1 MANERLVTKL
11 EHRSI
16 SACASLP
23 NELAFMKN
31 ALQHQVDVFE
41 QSRNADIVLDLSPTG
56 TGKTRAG
63 ATVLLH
69 NPNQS
74 AVYIAPTNALV
85 EQQREALEKFV
96 REAGLRHVV
105 KSASAREVREWPN
118 DKVGKRSGEKLY
130 NVLRNPATVFS
141 DVGANQP
148 IILVTNPD
156 IFYYATF
163 FAYNKNDRTN
173 IASAFYQKFGT
184 VIFDEFHLY
193 DAKQL
198 VSLLFYLAY
207 SYIFGFFE
215 YGRRVVLL
223 TATPEP
229 ACELALKN
237 LEFKGVKIAW
247 INDEETGNS
256 NLLPS
261 QTAVNIELRSQPER
275 DEWLLELAE
284 EVVNRFRSQPD
295 RNGAIIL
302 DSKDHINRLADL
314 LYARGLG
321 GKFGRITGST
331 PQRDRKLA
339 AQRPIILATS
349 TVDVGFNF
357 ERNPAPTRQ
366 NLDWLIFSARDRFSF
381 WQRLGRVGRVLGK
394 AETNIDSEAI
404 AYLPDTAWEQG
415 LSTLDCTGGRA
426 TLKQILDGIP
436 CLDKPFL
443 DAYWRSEA
451 FLEIARPLLELE
463 EKFDNLPGSE
473 LILQLFNTLKET
485 LGGNRDWDYYRYRMR
500 TLRGAEDIVKVSAK
514 KLTLKSEWKY
524 IKGGQAF
531 VRKFLEVHY
540 PCEVEELKAQRAS
553 IEQFEELFQEDVDA
567 GKELKDFAEIW
578 TASYAPLFQF
588 RSSLFESL
596 PIRDPQGLLLDDSEE
611 TILDPLH
618 LLRYYEF
625 AEDDEFVVVTARA
638 KVTYELSFRL
648 RYRDS
653 WQEFVNKELNKL
665 TAFPNCRIERKIGDA
680 IKPTPLLKVLE
691 KHLLPGVIVC
701 GIKNAGAIFQLRK
714 QGIVSYP
721 IVIACDDVQK
731 DHYKF
736 LPGLAGILTMAMKS
750 KQLRLPDNEPFII

>member
-1 MANERLVTKL
+1 MANEKLFIKL
-11 EHRSI
+11 EPRSI

-23 NELAFMKN
+23 DELAFMKN

-41 QSRNADIVLDLSPTG
+41 QSRNADIVLDSSPTG
-56 TGKTRAG
+56 TGKTQAG

-69 NPNQS
+69 NSTQS

-96 REAGLRHVV
+96 QEAGLRHVV
-105 KSASAREVREWPN
+105 KSASAKEVREWPN
-118 DKVGKRSGEKLY
+118 DKVGTRPGEKLY

-141 DVGANQP
+141 DVGANRP

-207 SYIFGFFE
+207 SHIFGFFE

-229 ACELALKN
+229 ACELALKS

-247 INDEETGNS
+247 INEETGNS
-256 NLLPS
+256 HLLPS
-261 QTAVNIELRSQPER
+261 QTAVNLELRSQPER
-275 DEWLLELAE
+275 DEWLRELAD
-284 EVVNRFRSQPD
+284 EVTKRFQENPD
-295 RNGAIIL
+295 QNGAVIL
-302 DSKDHINRLADL
+302 DALININDL
-314 LYARGLG
+314 HHLLKQKGLVNVI
-321 GKFGRITGST
+321 GRITG
-331 PQRDRKLA
+331 PAPEADRKRA
-339 AQRPIILATS
+339 MQCPIILATS

-366 NLDWLIFSARDRFSF
+366 NLDWLIFSSRDRFSF

-394 AETNIDSEAI
+394 SETNIDSEAI
-404 AYLPDTAWEQG
+404 AYLPDTAWEQC
-415 LSTLDCTGGRA
+415 LSTLDGAGGRA
-426 TLKQILDGIP
+426 ALKQMLDSIP

-443 DAYWRSEA
+443 DVYWRSEA

-463 EKFDNLPGSE
+463 EKFENLPGNE
-473 LILQLFNTLKET
+473 LIPQLFNTLKEI
-485 LGGNRDWDYYRYRMR
+485 LGGNRDWEYYRHRMR
-500 TLRGAEDIVKVSAK
+500 TLRGAQEIVKISAK
-514 KLTLKSEWKY
+514 KLTLKSQWKY

-531 VRKFLEVHY
+531 VKKFLEVHY
-540 PCEVEELKAQRAS
+540 PFEFEELKAKRAS
-553 IEQFEELFQEDVDA
+553 IEEFEKLFQEEAEA
-567 GKELKDFAEIW
+567 GQELKDFAEIW
-578 TASYAPLFQF
+578 SASYAPLFQF

-596 PIRDPQGLLLDDSEE
+596 PIRDPLGLLLDDSEE

-618 LLRYYEF
+618 LLRYYKF

-638 KVTYELSFRL
+638 EVTYELNFRM

-653 WQEFVNKELNKL
+653 SQAFVNKELNKL
-665 TAFPNCRIERKIGDA
+665 TAFPNCRIERRLGGA
-680 IKPTPLLKVLE
+680 IVPTPLLKVLE

-701 GIKNAGAIFQLRK
+701 EVTNAAAIFQLRK
-714 QGIVSYP
+714 QGIISYS
-721 IVIACDDVQK
+721 IAITCDDFEK
-731 DHYKF
+731 KYKF
-736 LPGLAGILTMAMKS
+736 LPGLAGILAMAMKS
-750 KQLRLPDNEPFII
+750 KQLRLPDDEPFIAG